1 MNMKRRSMRKGKKR
15 GSERDKKIPGD
26 FGGHT
31 RPPETQFCWVPERDS
46 HLFINIV
53 TFFTVVSVKC
63 VKDGGNSLIQTCTA
77 QNKHHI
83 SLNEIL

>member
-1 MNMKRRSMRKGKKR
+1 MNKEEEYEEGEEEGLRQTKRYQETLEVTPVPPRDTVLL
-15 GSERDKKIPGD
+15 GSR
-26 FGGHT
+26 
-31 RPPETQFCWVPERDS
+31 RDS